1 MIKIFQAKIL
11 NIIILE
17 TDEKITS
24 YLLMMV
30 NLFTF
35 VK

>member
-1 MIKIFQAKIL
+1 MIKIIFANIL

-17 TDEKITS
+17 ADEKITS
-24 YLLMMV
+24 YLLKKV